1 MNRQILNM
9 KSMFV
14 IYMCLLAAI
23 SLPVSSMASN
33 SAFAQ
38 GTTESDA
45 AAGEEAQSTSDPLEL
60 ISTIQSLLNQAVV
73 EYGNQNFTGAA
84 ELAQIAYLD
93 NYEYLEAPLG
103 QLDPALMEATEI
115 MIREDMQNSIESRV
129 PLSELKQLVN
139 TIDGNLI
146 TAQQLF
152 G

>member
-45 AAGEEAQSTSDPLEL
+45 AAGEEAQS
-60 ISTIQSLLNQAVV
+60 IFHVKV
-73 EYGNQNFTGAA
+73 
-84 ELAQIAYLD
+84 
-93 NYEYLEAPLG
+93 
-103 QLDPALMEATEI
+103 
-115 MIREDMQNSIESRV
+115 SIF
-129 PLSELKQLVN
+129 LSEPSK
-139 TIDGNLI
+139 
-146 TAQQLF
+146 
-152 G
+152 

>member
-1 MNRQILNM
+1 MNRQALN
-9 KSMFV
+9 KTSLLV
-14 IYMCLLAAI
+14 IYMCLLVAI
-23 SLPVSSMASN
+23 SLSMDSMTTN
-33 SAFAQ
+33 SAYAQ

-45 AAGEEAQSTSDPLEL
+45 AASKEAQSTSEPQEL

-93 NYEYLEAPLG
+93 NYEFLEAPLG

-115 MIREDMQNSIESRV
+115 MIREDMQNAIETGV
-129 PLSELKQLVN
+129 PLSELQQLVN

>member
-73 EYGNQNFTGAA
+73 EYGSQNFTGAA

-129 PLSELKQLVN
+129 PLSELQQLVN
-139 TIDGNLI
+139 TINGNLI

>member
-1 MNRQILNM
+1 MNTRILNM

-129 PLSELKQLVN
+129 PLSELQQLVN

>member
-1 MNRQILNM
+1 MNRQALN
-9 KSMFV
+9 KTSLFV
-14 IYMCLLAAI
+14 ICMCLLVAI
-23 SLPVSSMASN
+23 SVSMGSMATN
-33 SAFAQ
+33 SAYAQ
-38 GTTESDA
+38 GTTGSDA
-45 AAGEEAQSTSDPLEL
+45 AASEEAQSTNEPLEL

-93 NYEYLEAPLG
+93 NYEFLEAPLG

-115 MIREDMQNSIESRV
+115 MIREDMQNAIETRV
-129 PLSELKQLVN
+129 PLSELQQLVN

-152 G
+152 A

>member
-1 MNRQILNM
+1 MNRQALN
-9 KSMFV
+9 KTSLFV
-14 IYMCLLAAI
+14 IYMCLLVAI
-23 SLPVSSMASN
+23 SLSMDSMTTN
-33 SAFAQ
+33 SAYAQ

-45 AAGEEAQSTSDPLEL
+45 AASEEAQSSSEPQEL

-93 NYEYLEAPLG
+93 NYEFLEAPLG

-115 MIREDMQNSIESRV
+115 MIREDMQNAIETGV
-129 PLSELKQLVN
+129 PLSELQQLVN

>member
-1 MNRQILNM
+1 MNTRILNM

-129 PLSELKQLVN
+129 PLSELQQLVN
-139 TIDGNLI
+139 TINGNLI

>member
-14 IYMCLLAAI
+14 IYMCHLAAI

-129 PLSELKQLVN
+129 PLSELQQLVN

>member
-1 MNRQILNM
+1 MNRERLN
-9 KSMFV
+9 KKTMFV

-23 SLPVSSMASN
+23 SLSLSSMASN
-33 SAFAQ
+33 SAYAQ

-45 AAGEEAQSTSDPLEL
+45 AAGEAAQSTSEPLEL
-60 ISTIQSLLNQAVV
+60 ISTIQGLMNQAVV

-115 MIREDMQNSIESRV
+115 MIREDMQNAIESRV
-129 PLSELKQLVN
+129 PVGELQQLVN

>member
-38 GTTESDA
+38 GTNESDA

-129 PLSELKQLVN
+129 PLSELQQLVN

>member
-1 MNRQILNM
+1 MNRERLN
-9 KSMFV
+9 KKTMFV

-23 SLPVSSMASN
+23 SLSLSPMASN
-33 SAFAQ
+33 SAYAQ

-45 AAGEEAQSTSDPLEL
+45 AAGEAAQSTSEPLEL
-60 ISTIQSLLNQAVV
+60 ISTIQGLMNQAVV

-115 MIREDMQNSIESRV
+115 MIREDMQNAIESRV
-129 PLSELKQLVN
+129 PVGELQQLVN

>member
-1 MNRQILNM
+1 MNRQGLNK
-9 KSMFV
+9 KSMFA
-14 IYMCLLAAI
+14 IYMGLLAAI
-23 SLPVSSMASN
+23 SLYASSIAAN

-45 AAGEEAQSTSDPLEL
+45 AAGEAAQSASDPLEL
-60 ISTIQSLLNQAVV
+60 ISTIQSLMNQAAI

-115 MIREDMQNSIESRV
+115 LIREDIQSAIESRV
-129 PLSELKQLVN
+129 PVAELQQLVN
-139 TIDGNLI
+139 TIDGNLV

>member
-129 PLSELKQLVN
+129 PLSELQQLVN
-139 TIDGNLI
+139 TINGNLI
-146 TAQQLF
+146 TA
-152 G
+152 

>member
-1 MNRQILNM
+1 MNRQALN
-9 KSMFV
+9 KTSMFV
-14 IYMCLLAAI
+14 IYMCLLVAI
-23 SLPVSSMASN
+23 SLSMGSMTTN
-33 SAFAQ
+33 SAYAQ

-45 AAGEEAQSTSDPLEL
+45 AAGEEAQSTSEPLEL

-93 NYEYLEAPLG
+93 NYEFLEAPLG

-115 MIREDMQNSIESRV
+115 MIREDMQNAIETRV
-129 PLSELKQLVN
+129 PLSELQQLVN

>member
-1 MNRQILNM
+1 MNRQILNL
-9 KSMFV
+9 KSMFA
-14 IYMCLLAAI
+14 IYICLLAAI
-23 SLPVSSMASN
+23 SLSVNSMASN

-60 ISTIQSLLNQAVV
+60 ISTIQSLLNQAVA

-84 ELAQIAYLD
+84 ELAQIAQIAYLD

-115 MIREDMQNSIESRV
+115 MIREDMQNQECLIAICNNWSISLTV
-129 PLSELKQLVN
+129 
-139 TIDGNLI
+139 I
-146 TAQQLF
+146 
-152 G
+152 

>member
-84 ELAQIAYLD
+84 ELAQIVYLD

-103 QLDPALMEATEI
+103 QLDPVLMEATEI

-129 PLSELKQLVN
+129 PLSELQLLVN

>member
-129 PLSELKQLVN
+129 PLSELQQLVN

>member
-1 MNRQILNM
+1 
-9 KSMFV
+9 
-14 IYMCLLAAI
+14 
-23 SLPVSSMASN
+23 MASN

-38 GTTESDA
+38 GTTESDT
-45 AAGEEAQSTSDPLEL
+45 AAGEEAQSTGDPLEL

-115 MIREDMQNSIESRV
+115 MIREDMQNSNSKSKEQEYLLANCNNWSI
-129 PLSELKQLVN
+129 PLMV
-139 TIDGNLI
+139 I
-146 TAQQLF
+146 
-152 G
+152 

>member
-1 MNRQILNM
+1 MNRQALN
-9 KSMFV
+9 KTSLFV
-14 IYMCLLAAI
+14 IYMCLLVAI
-23 SLPVSSMASN
+23 SLSMDSMTTN
-33 SAFAQ
+33 SAYAQ

-45 AAGEEAQSTSDPLEL
+45 AASKEAQSTSEPQEL

-93 NYEYLEAPLG
+93 NYEFLEAPLG

-115 MIREDMQNSIESRV
+115 MIREDMQNAIETGV
-129 PLSELKQLVN
+129 PLSELQQLVN

>member
-1 MNRQILNM
+1 MNRQILNR

-14 IYMCLLAAI
+14 TYMSLLAAI
-23 SLPVSSMASN
+23 SLFASSMAIN

-38 GTTESDA
+38 DTTESDA
-45 AAGEEAQSTSDPLEL
+45 AAGEEAQSTAEPLEL
-60 ISTIQSLLNQAVV
+60 ISTIQSLLNQAVA

-115 MIREDMQNSIESRV
+115 MIGEDMQNAIETRV
-129 PLSELKQLVN
+129 PQSELQQLVN

>member
-1 MNRQILNM
+1 MNRQALN
-9 KSMFV
+9 KTSLFV
-14 IYMCLLAAI
+14 IYMCLLVAI
-23 SLPVSSMASN
+23 SLSMDSMTTN
-33 SAFAQ
+33 SAYAQ
-38 GTTESDA
+38 VTTESDA
-45 AAGEEAQSTSDPLEL
+45 AASEEAQSTSEPLGL

-93 NYEYLEAPLG
+93 NYEFLEAPLA

-115 MIREDMQNSIESRV
+115 MIREDMQNAIETRV
-129 PLSELKQLVN
+129 PLSELQQLVN